1 MDFHP
6 FWLMPQHKGELLPM
20 NNGFEDL
27 QDALRNL
34 RVAIGSAVT
43 GLLLSL
49 PQWLIG
55 AVVLVGMAFLFV
67 ISIAAWVSILANA
80 VTK

>member
-1 MDFHP
+1 
-6 FWLMPQHKGELLPM
+6 M